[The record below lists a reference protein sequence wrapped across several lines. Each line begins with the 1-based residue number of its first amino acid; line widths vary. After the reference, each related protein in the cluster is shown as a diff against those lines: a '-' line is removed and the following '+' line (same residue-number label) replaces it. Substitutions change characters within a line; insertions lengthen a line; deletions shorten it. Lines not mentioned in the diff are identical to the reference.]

1 MQLEGGAV
9 AAERTLEL
17 DRVEA
22 AVLLVLAMVALKDVW
37 GWVLGLE
44 SGVAELVLG
53 NVGVE
58 EGSEEVVVV

>member
-1 MQLEGGAV
+1 MV

-17 DRVEA
+17 DRVKTT
-22 AVLLVLAMVALKDVW
+22 VLLVLAMVALKDVW
-37 GWVLGLE
+37 GRVLGLE